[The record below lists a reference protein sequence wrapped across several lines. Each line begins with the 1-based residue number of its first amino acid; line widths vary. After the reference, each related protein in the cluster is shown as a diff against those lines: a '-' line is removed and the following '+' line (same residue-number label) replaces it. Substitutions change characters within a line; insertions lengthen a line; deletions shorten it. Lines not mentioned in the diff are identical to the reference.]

1 MQKHFP
7 WTMLAMIFIFNVS
20 TAGAQTHTPFY
31 NTRLSTNCNGYYEYL
46 PAGYDPS
53 GSVKYPLLI
62 FFHGA
67 GDLGNG
73 SSTDLPK
80 LLSVG
85 IPKLINENKFPA
97 SFTVN
102 GQTSSFIIISP
113 QFSAWPT
120 RAASVGELEAI
131 IDYAVEHY
139 KVNINRIY
147 LTGLSMGGGFVFDYA
162 GNNGTNAGRL
172 AAIVPI
178 AEASGRVY
186 AQARTIA
193 SANLPVWATHNNQ
206 DPSVPVQETQQY
218 VDWINEAPSPD
229 PLAKASIFISNQH
242 DAWTRTYDPLFTE
255 NGLNIYQWMLQYQRN
270 FSALPVQIKNYKA
283 VRTNSKQITISWN
296 SLNEVNNSHFTLERS
311 ADNQN
316 FNTIARI
323 PGTNKDQLYA
333 FTDNSPLNGDN
344 FYRLSQT
351 DLDGKTTYYEI
362 LKSRLDLLFSNLT
375 INPNPVN
382 DQLHF
387 SYRSNEKGS
396 LKVTIYN
403 SAGLLIKQ
411 WDLNKQEEVYNE
423 TLFLGDLSKGN
434 YLLKME
440 GRSGSQ
446 AKQFMVR

>member
-1 MQKHFP
+1 
-7 WTMLAMIFIFNVS
+7 
-20 TAGAQTHTPFY
+20 
-31 NTRLSTNCNGYYEYL
+31 
-46 PAGYDPS
+46 
-53 GSVKYPLLI
+53 
-62 FFHGA
+62 
-67 GDLGNG
+67 
-73 SSTDLPK
+73 
-80 LLSVG
+80 
-85 IPKLINENKFPA
+85 
-97 SFTVN
+97 
-102 GQTSSFIIISP
+102 
-113 QFSAWPT
+113 
-120 RAASVGELEAI
+120 
-131 IDYAVEHY
+131 
-139 KVNINRIY
+139 
-147 LTGLSMGGGFVFDYA
+147 MGGGFVFDYA